1 MHYLAALLAH
11 DLTIL
16 FLNISVFFCSTLQ
29 KGVRSVTRVYG
40 GSILFRKTTRM
51 LTIASY
57 DQKFGHWVSETRGDA
72 ASILRGLPT
81 STAEMLGRYTIQSKT
96 NMH

>member
-1 MHYLAALLAH
+1 
-11 DLTIL
+11 
-16 FLNISVFFCSTLQ
+16 
-29 KGVRSVTRVYG
+29 
-40 GSILFRKTTRM
+40 M